1 MSFFKN
7 NLTSKKYFEIL
18 KKNFSKRFI
27 LENFGMLLGDKSFY
41 RFLKLSEI
49 LQKTKNVKGD
59 IIEFGIWNGNNL
71 FTIKKISDYYD
82 LKKKIY
88 GFDNF
93 SGFPNPPKFK
103 KKKTGKYIGKP
114 KLIKKMIKF
123 FNLQKI
129 FIVNDDIMNLPKYRK
144 KFDKISFIYIDCNVF
159 KVVDMILN
167 ELSHK
172 ISKGGVIAF
181 DEARNKFNKDE
192 GKAMMKFYMKNKK
205 NYKLLRLNANYQP
218 DAILIKK

>member
-18 KKNFSKRFI
+18 KNNFSKRFI
-27 LENFGMLLGDKSFY
+27 LENFGMLLGNKSFY

-49 LQKTKNVKGD
+49 LQKTKNIKGD

-144 KFDKISFIYIDCNVF
+144 KFNKISFIYIDCNVF

-205 NYKLLRLNANYQP
+205 NYKLLKLNANYQP